1 MTSSYNFLED
11 LLGRT
16 SYKIAMTI
24 LRHLSNPYRNS
35 KDGNLILTAL
45 AIGRVPCNKK
55 SRICTRPSSF
65 DTHLGEWASAYFQP
79 WNSQGRFVEVSY
91 AQIIQFLFVPGF
103 VVHLR
108 CNQLILICH
117 RGSWPRLVDIV
128 EDGMTMI
135 INSSLN

>member
-35 KDGNLILTAL
+35 Q
-45 AIGRVPCNKK
+45 
-55 SRICTRPSSF
+55 
-65 DTHLGEWASAYFQP
+65 H
-79 WNSQGRFVEVSY
+79 RFVEVGY

-108 CNQLILICH
+108 CKQLILICH